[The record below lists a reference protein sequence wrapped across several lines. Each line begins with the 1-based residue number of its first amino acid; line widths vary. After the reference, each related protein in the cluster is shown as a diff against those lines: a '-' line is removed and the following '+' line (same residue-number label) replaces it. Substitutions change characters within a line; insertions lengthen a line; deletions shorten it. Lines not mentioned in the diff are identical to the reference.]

1 MMKLFVWMMMLIMF
15 LFSGFMGTENTPVNI
30 GQNANEVEKQSVEP
44 ANTPEPTA
52 TAPTASTAEPVVT
65 KAAAPTSTPKPAAR
79 TTVAPTNTPKPA
91 ATATPSGE
99 GRSTEGDEN
108 ETSMNTDF

>member
-1 MMKLFVWMMMLIMF
+1 MKLFVWMMMLIMF
-15 LFSGFMGTENTPVNI
+15 LFSGFMGTENTPANA
-30 GQNANEVEKQSVEP
+30 GQNANEVETQSVEP

-52 TAPTASTAEPVVT
+52 TASTASTAEPVAT
-65 KAAAPTSTPKPAAR
+65 KAA
-79 TTVAPTNTPKPA
+79 VPTNTPKPA
-91 ATATPSGE
+91 ATAAPSGE